1 MGRQQLGVAA
11 CWLQVP
17 TDYRCQVASSH
28 CMETDLFRHQQALYH
43 KRIPPNIWYRPRR
56 SRRWNFPPL
65 RCSWS
70 IARRRCSKSCQVKSK
85 YVYFSRYIIY
95 AHNLEHR
102 GQNKINAWLYYIS
115 YDKHH
120 VTLAETHCFPIEY
133 KIYDTWRPG
142 LMVALLQTTF
152 SNDFSSMKKS
162 HWIMFSK
169 YILHFASIGLDNGL
183 ATIQR

>member
-1 MGRQQLGVAA
+1 MGRQQLGVAV

-17 TDYRCQVASSH
+17 TYYGCQAASSR

-65 RCSWS
+65 RYSWS
-70 IARRRCSKSCQVKSK
+70 IARRRCSKSSQVKSK
-85 YVYFSRYIIY
+85 YVYFRRYIIY

-102 GQNKINAWLYYIS
+102 GQNKINAWIYNIS
-115 YDKHH
+115 YDIHH
-120 VTLAETHCFPIEY
+120 ATLAETRCFPIEY

-142 LMVALLQTTF
+142 PNGCFFADDIL
-152 SNDFSSMKKS
+152 NDFSSVKKS
-162 HWIMFSK
+162 LSLVWISLNYVLKVHFTFYQHWF
-169 YILHFASIGLDNGL
+169 
-183 ATIQR
+183 R